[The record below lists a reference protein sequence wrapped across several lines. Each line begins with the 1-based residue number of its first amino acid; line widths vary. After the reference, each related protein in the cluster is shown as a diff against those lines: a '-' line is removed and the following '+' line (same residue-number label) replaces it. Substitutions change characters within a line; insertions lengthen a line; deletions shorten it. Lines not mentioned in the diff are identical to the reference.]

1 MITLEEENK
10 TENHEWEG
18 IGNFPILCS
27 VMPVDI
33 RKRLKFSIV

>member
-18 IGNFPILCS
+18 IGNFPIRCHPIENRHNMILN
-27 VMPVDI
+27 
-33 RKRLKFSIV
+33 IVF